1 MGLALAPYDELI
13 LFFFFFFVKLLISDM
28 RFMSF
33 WFLGNQLYTVAVL
46 LLGNR
51 LIMQLQEC
59 HSDIVIFMPQ
69 VFDSS

>member
-1 MGLALAPYDELI
+1 M
-13 LFFFFFFVKLLISDM
+13 FFM
-28 RFMSF
+28 CF
-33 WFLGNQLYTVAVL
+33 WFFGNKIYTVAVL